1 MTANRQTSM
10 YVAGIGL
17 LVSVAVVLQMMR
29 ERTYAD
35 GPAVPDEVLYIDS
48 GPVIERVALS
58 YKTVLADLY
67 WIRAL
72 QHYGRERLKPD
83 STGRFALLYPLLNLT
98 TSLDPRFTLAYR
110 FGAIF
115 LAEPYPGGA
124 GKPEL
129 AIRLLEKGIR
139 TTPAK
144 WEYYHDVGFVYFW
157 NLHDYLKGAD
167 WFRRGSE
174 QPGSPWWLRTYA
186 AALMAKGGDRQTA
199 RVIWRNILSTSEGAW
214 IKETAR
220 KRLLQLDLADLPE
233 RQRSALILRELNG
246 LSHQEIG
253 VVLELS
259 TSAVKQAIFDAR
271 SALFSFREGREM
283 ACQDV
288 RRMLSDGDGR
298 VLRGRGMR
306 GHLRACPDCRR
317 FRAASPSGL

>member
-1 MTANRQTSM
+1 MTASRQTSM

-29 ERTYAD
+29 ERTYPE

-83 STGRFALLYPLLNLT
+83 STVRFALLYPLLNLT

-144 WEYYHDVGFVYFW
+144 WEYYHDIGFVYFW

-167 WFRRGSE
+167 WFRRGAD

-186 AALMAKGGDRQTA
+186 AAMMAKGGDRQTA

-220 KRLLQLDLADLPE
+220 KRLLQLD
-233 RQRSALILRELNG
+233 ALDQI
-246 LSHQEIG
+246 
-253 VVLELS
+253 
-259 TSAVKQAIFDAR
+259 D
-271 SALFSFREGREM
+271 
-283 ACQDV
+283 
-288 RRMLSDGDGR
+288 
-298 VLRGRGMR
+298 
-306 GHLRACPDCRR
+306 HLRQIRDEFHRR
-317 FRAASPSGL
+317 KGRSPESWEQIIAAGLLGDIPVDPAGTPYTLNFATGEIAVSGYSPLHPLPLETIPVQP